1 MKADRDHGWSL
12 TRVFAAAI
20 LANLAPVIWFTFLPT
35 RDGPT
40 HTYTAALI
48 RSVILGRAG
57 PAGDLVIWNPAPVPN
72 WLGHAIMS
80 VSGAIVGPWLAERLL
95 IALIV
100 VSVPMAL
107 RYAVHSISDRSTGL
121 EFLAL
126 PLAWGLHLHWGFYN
140 FCLSLAM
147 YLCSVGYWLRHR
159 KHFGGRESAIWALWL
174 VLTYFAG
181 AQALLHVFLTVAVL
195 IGLSVDPGERFRRA
209 VRAGVAAAPAA
220 ALFLLFVVR
229 RPSGLEPATVYPSA
243 LWASTNFFR
252 LDVLHGVDQVDHLVT
267 VAMAAAFWCLVA
279 WTFLRR
285 SEAPWTRLG
294 WLLAVVATVDL
305 VVLFVAPTTI
315 GGGTLLT
322 PREACFALLAVVLC
336 LAAQPSRLPRPI
348 VIAAVA
354 MMLTCGLHV
363 SRWTFYADYDR
374 AMRAM
379 VGSAPRALEGRLFYA
394 APIDCE
400 HPGRDPRTGAV
411 CLSSGAGG
419 YLALARHA
427 AQVNDYEFVTNH
439 FPLVAR
445 QRATDGPHEWA
456 ATGGALDSV
465 VLWRGSLDERRAAAR
480 QLFTGRP
487 IGCEIPFSADL
498 PATLFLTS
506 CSVRP

>member
-1 MKADRDHGWSL
+1 VKDGRDHGWIS
-12 TRVFAAAI
+12 TRVFVAAI

-48 RSVILGRAG
+48 RSVIVGDAG
-57 PAGDLVIWNPAPVPN
+57 PAGDLVIWTPAPVPN

-80 VSGAIVGPWLAERLL
+80 VSGIIVGPWLTERVL

-100 VSVPMAL
+100 FSIPMAL
-107 RYAVHSISDRSTGL
+107 RYAVRSISERPTGL

-159 KHFGGRESAIWALWL
+159 KNFGVRQSAIWAVCL

-181 AQALLHVFLTVAVL
+181 AQALLHVVLTVAIL
-195 IGLSVDPGERFRRA
+195 IGLSVDPVERIRRA
-209 VRAGVAAAPAA
+209 VRAGVAAVPAA
-220 ALFLLFVVR
+220 ALFLLFVVH
-229 RPSGLEPATVYPSA
+229 RPSGLEPATASPSA
-243 LWASTNFFR
+243 LWASANFFR
-252 LDVLHGVDQVDHLVT
+252 LDILRGVDQVDRFVT
-267 VAMAAAFWCLVA
+267 VAMAAAFWCLVG

-285 SEAPWTRLG
+285 SEARWPRLG
-294 WLLAVVATVDL
+294 RILAVATIVDL

-322 PREACFALLAVVLC
+322 PREACFTLLAVILC
-336 LAAQPSRLPRPI
+336 LAVQPSRLPRPI
-348 VIAAVA
+348 VIAAVS
-354 MMLTCGLHV
+354 MVLTCGLHV
-363 SRWTFYADYDR
+363 SRWTFYAEYDR
-374 AMRAM
+374 AMRAF
-379 VGSAPRALEGRLFYA
+379 VGSAPAALEGRLFYA

-419 YLALARHA
+419 YLALARQA
-427 AQVNDYEFVTNH
+427 AEVNDYEFVTNH

-456 ATGGALDSV
+456 TTGGALDSV
-465 VLWRGSLDERRAAAR
+465 VLWRGSLDQRRAAAR
-480 QLFTGRP
+480 QLFADRP

-506 CSVRP
+506 CPVRP